1 MTAYTVD
8 GLHLISVQDDGVG
21 ISEEEL
27 AALRRQIALPPEE
40 DKGCALWNT
49 RQRMQLQFGPNAGLR
64 VIGREEGGFEAQLY
78 WPAIPKEEEN
88 RHEDWQPGPGLN

>member
-1 MTAYTVD
+1 M
-8 GLHLISVQDDGVG
+8 QDDGVG

-27 AALRRQIALPPEE
+27 AALRRQIVLPPEE

-64 VIGREEGGFEAQLY
+64 VIAREEGGFEAQLY
-78 WPAIPKEEEN
+78 WPAIPKEEEY
-88 RHEDWQPGPGLN
+88 RHEEWQPGTGLN